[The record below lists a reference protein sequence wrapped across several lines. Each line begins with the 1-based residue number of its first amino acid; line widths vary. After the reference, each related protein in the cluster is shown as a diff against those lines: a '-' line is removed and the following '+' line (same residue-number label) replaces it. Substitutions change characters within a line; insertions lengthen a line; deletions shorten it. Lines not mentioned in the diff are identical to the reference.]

1 MALVLWT
8 TAALVTWIVLWS
20 IGAKGFDAALLAGF
34 IVLLGA
40 TQKILEKYLPSRS
53 QSS

>member
-8 TAALVTWIVLWS
+8 TTALVTWIVLWA

-34 IVLLGA
+34 IILIGA
-40 TQKILEKYLPSRS
+40 TLQILGKYKPGAPKES
-53 QSS
+53 

>member
-8 TAALVTWIVLWS
+8 TAALVAWIVLWS

-34 IVLLGA
+34 IILLGS
-40 TQKILEKYLPSRS
+40 TQKILEKYLPGRS
-53 QSS
+53 QRT